1 MLENLLNSCQAFGTL
16 NAMHTQL
23 GQLSTSIKS
32 EALSE
37 LTEIFEIMPA
47 EKVTSCVAAAA
58 QSPGESGFP
67 KETLEALQC

>member
-1 MLENLLNSCQAFGTL
+1 
-16 NAMHTQL
+16 MHTQL

-37 LTEIFEIMPA
+37 LTEISEIMPA

-67 KETLEALQC
+67 KETLEALQCW